1 MGFVKLSYKEV
12 KWLKL
17 WRVVFEKFWKNIW
30 GTGYITGAYKIK
42 SPLPPRA
49 GRKEF
54 LPGGGLALDTL
65 GLRHFVSETFNIG
78 LAFEALMWCS
88 LVTGNSARNLWKD
101 PK

>member
-1 MGFVKLSYKEV
+1 MGYGVYNGGLQNKIPLAPS
-12 KWLKL
+12 
-17 WRVVFEKFWKNIW
+17 RREKRIL
-30 GTGYITGAYKIK
+30 T
-42 SPLPPRA
+42 
-49 GRKEF
+49 
-54 LPGGGLALDTL
+54 GGGLALDTL